1 MKNQISVF
9 VFGDEYQC
17 TEFYDVDLNYSGVE
31 VSCNGKPLGSII
43 GVSIPDI
50 DDDDET
56 ENFNTE
62 VINWLVDN
70 H

>member
-17 TEFYDVDLNYSGVE
+17 TEFYDVDLNYSGVD
-31 VSCNGKPLGSII
+31 VSFNGNHLGSII
-43 GVSIPDI
+43 GVNIPDI
-50 DDDDET
+50 DDDDESV
-56 ENFNTE
+56 NFNNE
-62 VINWLVDN
+62 VTKWLVDN